1 MTMNRLSRIEDE
13 KPLDVLRSG
22 PTQQLDVARRNE
34 QHEEFAIAPNECNL
48 VRCAGL
54 LATAQAVRYDFDADA
69 LGARLFGLTSQRN
82 ARTVGFPGVRFHS
95 V

>member
-1 MTMNRLSRIEDE
+1 MNRLNRIEDE

-22 PTQQLDVARRNE
+22 PTQQLDVARSNE